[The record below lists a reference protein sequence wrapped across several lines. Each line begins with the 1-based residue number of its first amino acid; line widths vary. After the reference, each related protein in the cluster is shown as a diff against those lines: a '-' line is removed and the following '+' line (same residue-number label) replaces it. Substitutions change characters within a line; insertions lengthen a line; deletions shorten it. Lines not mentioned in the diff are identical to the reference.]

1 MRVKRIRLALACVLL
16 LCGGF
21 GVAHADN
28 LCTLIVDA
36 GSGQSLRREG
46 NCDQRV
52 TPASTFKIAIALVG
66 FDAEVLKD
74 EHNPALPFRAGYPD
88 WMPMWKKTTDPTSWI
103 RNSVVWYSQQV
114 TQMLGESRV
123 KEYLQAFRYGNEDL
137 SGDAGKHN
145 GLTRAWLSSS
155 LQVSPREQIAFL
167 RGIVN
172 RRLPVSAHA
181 YDMTARVTAVTT
193 LSNGWEVHGKTGT
206 GAPSDAGGNR
216 DWQHSYGWF
225 VGWAQKDRRTVVFA
239 RLIQDRKSE
248 EINAGL
254 RARDAMLSE
263 LPVTLDTLE

>member
-1 MRVKRIRLALACVLL
+1 MRFKRIRPALACVLL

-36 GSGQSLRREG
+36 GSGQPLRQEG

-52 TPASTFKIAIALVG
+52 TPASTFKIAIALMG

-74 EHNPALPFRAGYPD
+74 EHTPALPFREGYPD
-88 WMPMWKKTTDPTSWI
+88 WMPAWKTTTDPTSWI

-114 TQMLGESRV
+114 TQMLGEPRV
-123 KEYLQAFRYGNEDL
+123 KGYLQAFHYGNEDL

-155 LQVSPREQIAFL
+155 LQISPREQIAFL
-167 RGIVN
+167 RDIVH

-181 YDMTARVTAVTT
+181 YDMTAHVTAVTT
-193 LSNGWEVHGKTGT
+193 LSNSWKVHGKTGT
-206 GAPSDAGGNR
+206 GAPFDANGSR
-216 DWQHSYGWF
+216 DWRRSYGWF
-225 VGWAQKDRRTVVFA
+225 VGWAQNDRHTVVFV
-239 RLIQDRKSE
+239 RLIQDQKPE
-248 EINAGL
+248 DINAGL

-263 LPVTLDTLE
+263 LPATLNTFK